1 MKYFRYSSW
10 FMSKQN
16 IEFRQNTDHLL
27 ENHSSYIYTIV
38 IVILARYCKITLANI
53 ALPVKTQIFISNLI
67 SLNYHSVTY
76 IFMYIVFFH
85 LFHENIY
92 LHLYVTWISYSTCLK
107 STLSESS
114 VQLSQLY
121 KALIVI
127 RYISLLIHL
136 LAV

>member
-76 IFMYIVFFH
+76 IFMYIFFPFIPWEY
-85 LFHENIY
+85 LSSSICDLNI
-92 LHLYVTWISYSTCLK
+92 LLNM
-107 STLSESS
+107 SEKHIIREFSPTITVIQS
-114 VQLSQLY
+114 VNY
-121 KALIVI
+121 VI
-127 RYISLLIHL
+127 RYISLLIRL